1 MAGRIT
7 DSVTGFAYPE
17 AWVEACRDPTG
28 LALVKEGLAVLTSS
42 GTVLRRGYTTGTTA
56 AACCKAAILSCT
68 REVIDVT
75 VKIPSGLSVLV
86 PVEAVN
92 GRASGRKYGGDY
104 PDDVTA
110 DILFC
115 AQYAE
120 KSVGL
125 ELIAG
130 EGIGRFVRK
139 TPRYYEGEPAI
150 SKPARE
156 CIFDAMEEALE
167 DTGLPGAKVIL
178 EIPDG
183 VAVANKTLN
192 PKIGIEGGISIL
204 GTTGLV
210 EPWDDHLTLS
220 VVERVKGSSRIV
232 LTTGRTGLYHAR
244 LLFPDSDVILAGAR
258 LREAL
263 DAAQGEIVLCGLP
276 GLILKFLYPEIL
288 AGTGCATVEDLT
300 DQPLFEERIQEAFR
314 RGNMM
319 YPGLRVIILN
329 RRGIVLGDSG

>member
-1 MAGRIT
+1 MTKTIT
-7 DSVTGFAYPE
+7 DPVTGFAYPV
-17 AWVEACRDPTG
+17 AWIDSCKDPAG
-28 LALVKEGLAVLTSS
+28 LALVREGLAVLTSS
-42 GTVLRRGYTTGTTA
+42 GTILRRGFTTGTTA
-56 AACCKAAILSCT
+56 AACCKAAILSCS
-68 REVIDVT
+68 RDVAEVR

-86 PVEAVN
+86 AVRAVK
-92 GRASGRKYGGDY
+92 GRASARKYGGDY

-110 DILFC
+110 DILFS
-115 AQYAE
+115 AQYVK

-130 EGIGRFVRK
+130 DGIGRFVRM
-139 TPRYYEGEPAI
+139 THRHYEGEPAI

-156 CIFDAMEEALE
+156 CIFDAMEDALE
-167 DTGLPGAKVIL
+167 ETGLEGAKVIL
-178 EIPDG
+178 EIPEGVG
-183 VAVANKTLN
+183 VAGKTLN

-210 EPWDDHLTLS
+210 EPWDDHLSLS
-220 VVERVKGSSRIV
+220 VVERVKGSSKVV
-232 LTTGRTGLYHAR
+232 LTTGRTGLFHSR

-263 DAAQGEIVLCGLP
+263 DAAQGEAILCGLP

-288 AGTGCATVEDLT
+288 AGTGCITVEDLT
-300 DQPLFEERIQEAFR
+300 DQPIFEERMQEAFR
-314 RGNMM
+314 KGNAM
-319 YPGLRVIILN
+319 YPGLRVVILN